1 MKIPVLT
8 EDQLNNAL
16 KAVNNAYKNGD
27 ISNVNE
33 YSLEYN
39 KQIITFIFDKNLG
52 RKGSWIPKTN
62 IKVIYKE
69 DDDPTI
75 N

>member
-16 KAVNNAYKNGD
+16 KAVNTAYKNGD

>member
-1 MKIPVLT
+1 MKLPVLT

-16 KAVNNAYKNGD
+16 KAVNTAYKNGD

-52 RKGSWIPKTN
+52 RRGSWIPKTN

-69 DDDPTI
+69 DDDPI